1 MKPEKKILI
10 NGYKH
15 TLFEQDELTESEMIE
30 ESDAFYQFMNQRRS
44 IREFS
49 DKSIPKEVIDNVI
62 KAASTAPSGAH
73 KQPWTFCAVS
83 NSGLKKKIRIAAEK
97 EEKESYES
105 RMSDKWLEDLGPL
118 ATDENKPFLEKAPW
132 LIIVF
137 KRVFEYRKDGHK
149 LNNYYVNES
158 VGLACGMLITAIHNA
173 GLVTVTHTPS
183 PMHFLT
189 AILDRPDN
197 ERPFM
202 ILPIGYSKYPTYV
215 PDLDRKSLDEVSE
228 FYE

>member
-1 MKPEKKILI
+1 MDKEKYKII

-15 TLFEQDELTESEMIE
+15 ILYEPEELTESEMIQ
-30 ESDAFYQFMNQRRS
+30 ESGAFYEFMDQRRS

-49 DKSIPKEVIDNVI
+49 DKSVPKDVIDNII

-83 NSGLKKKIRIAAEK
+83 NPELKKEIRIAAEK
-97 EEKESYES
+97 EEKESYEN
-105 RMSDKWLEDLGPL
+105 RMNDQWLEDLGPL
-118 ATDENKPFLEKAPW
+118 ATDPNKPFLEEAPW

-137 KRVFEYRKDGHK
+137 KRVFEYNENGEK

-173 GLVTVTHTPS
+173 DLVTVTHTPS
-183 PMHFLT
+183 SMHFLST
-189 AILDRPDN
+189 LLNRPEN

-202 ILPIGYSKYPTYV
+202 ILPIGYAKQPTYV
-215 PDLDRKSLDEVSE
+215 PEIDRKSLDKISE
-228 FYE
+228 YYE